1 MPWNS
6 QGGGGGGPWGGGGG
20 GGGGQGPWGRGGGG
34 GGSQG
39 PDLEDL
45 IRKSQDKFRRA
56 VPGGAGG
63 GRGIALIAALAL
75 IAWGLTG
82 LYTVRPDEQGVVLRF
97 GKWVDTT
104 APGWHYHLPAP
115 IETVLKPKVTHV
127 NRVEL
132 GYQTSGDVRL
142 RGAPA
147 RNVRDESIM
156 LTGDENIVDINFSVF
171 WQISDAGKYLF
182 NVREPEEL
190 VRVAAESAMR
200 DIIGQTPIQ
209 SALTEGRAQIEV
221 KTRDLL
227 QKLLD
232 DYNAGIRIS
241 QVQLLKVDPPAVVV
255 DAFNDVQRA
264 RADQERLR
272 NEAEAYRND
281 IIPRARG
288 EAERLVQEAEA
299 YREQV
304 VNLAEGDARRF
315 VSVLQAYKQAEDVTA
330 RRLYLETMEEI
341 LKGSTKVVIDPQ
353 AQGGQGVVPY
363 LALPELKDRG
373 IAAPSRAPGSAQ
385 QAPGNL
391 PTGTLSSGNLPQGN
405 LPPGGQGAAIGQGG
419 AR

>member
-1 MPWNS
+1 MPWNP
-6 QGGGGGGPWGGGGG
+6 QGGGGGPWGGGGG
-20 GGGGQGPWGRGGGG
+20 GQGPWGRGNGNGGG
-34 GGSQG
+34 APG
-39 PDLEDL
+39 PDLEEL
-45 IRKSQDKFRRA
+45 IRKSQDRFRKA
-56 VPGGAGG
+56 VPGGFGG
-63 GRGIALIAALAL
+63 GRGFGLIAVLAVL
-75 IAWGLTG
+75 AWGLTG
-82 LYTVRPDEQGVVLRF
+82 LYTVSPDEQGVVLRF

-104 APGWHYHLPAP
+104 GPGWHYHLPAP
-115 IETVLKPKVTHV
+115 VESVIRPKVTNV
-127 NRVEL
+127 NRIEL
-132 GYQTSGDVRL
+132 GYQSAGDARL
-142 RGAPA
+142 RGMPA

-171 WQISDAGKYLF
+171 WQIKDAGKYLF

-232 DYNAGIRIS
+232 DYGAGIRVS

-272 NEAEAYRND
+272 NEAEGYRND
-281 IIPRARG
+281 IIPKARG
-288 EAERLVQEAEA
+288 EAERLIQEAEA
-299 YREQV
+299 YKEQV

-315 VSVLQAYKQAEDVTA
+315 TSVLQAYKQAEDVTA
-330 RRLYLETMEEI
+330 RRLYLETMEDI
-341 LKGSTKVVIDPQ
+341 LRKSPKVVIDPQ
-353 AQGGQGVVPY
+353 AQGAQGVVPY
-363 LALPELKDRG
+363 LALPDLKDRMV
-373 IAAPSRAPGSAQ
+373 AAPA
-385 QAPGNL
+385 
-391 PTGTLSSGNLPQGN
+391 
-405 LPPGGQGAAIGQGG
+405 QGAPAAMAQPPAPQAAPLPGQVRNQGG